1 MNIKV
6 SVSMNKAGYVVMDEM
21 MALIHSLP
29 KVQQSIIHYLIEE
42 QFLDLP
48 DDHPH
53 RRIKANWLYSGE

>member
-1 MNIKV
+1 
-6 SVSMNKAGYVVMDEM
+6 MNKAGYVVMDEM